1 MKMNNELKRKI
12 ESLSKEE
19 LIKLITNLCQDDEI
33 SKTVKMIIEPTERDV
48 DRLLSSFGRWCNS
61 FGNGSRTERTYN
73 NLYSISSQLL
83 KASEKIGTKK
93 SAETAY
99 AIYRECEELSEYD
112 DDAIVD
118 IMYNAL
124 GRLSDILKIRGNEFT
139 AEEIRKYS
147 CVIEDE

>member
-1 MKMNNELKRKI
+1 MNNELKRKI

-73 NLYSISSQLL
+73 NLYGISSQLL

-93 SAETAY
+93 SAETAC
-99 AIYRECEELSEYD
+99 AIYRECEELSKND

-118 IMYNAL
+118 IMYGAREQLSNILAL
-124 GRLSDILKIRGNEFT
+124 QKGDFT
-139 AEEIRKYS
+139 AEEIQKYS
-147 CVIEDE
+147 YVIEDE

>member
-1 MKMNNELKRKI
+1 MNNELKRKI

-19 LIKLITNLCQDDEI
+19 LINLITNLCQDDEI

-73 NLYSISSQLL
+73 NLYGISSLLL
-83 KASEKIGTKK
+83 KASEKIGAKK
-93 SAETAY
+93 SAEVSYT
-99 AIYRECEELSEYD
+99 ICRECEDLSEYY
-112 DDAIVD
+112 DDAIFD

-124 GRLSDILKIRGNEFT
+124 GRLSDILKTRRNEFT
-139 AEEIRKYS
+139 AEESRKYS
-147 CVIEDE
+147 YVIEDE